1 VRTDLPRVS
10 LIGHDDE
17 VGGPLKAP
25 TWDDVGLLL
34 TTFAS
39 YDLLFLDTPPSV
51 EAQPE
56 SFRTLLHRVD
66 LVVVPCTPTFDDAES
81 VAPFV
86 QYLSTESIAA
96 LVVLN
101 KVKPRVNNGPIK
113 AYLLEHGADLCA
125 AEVSDRT
132 DFHRT
137 AAQGLAMPDFPG
149 HAGADEIRGV
159 WAVIRQRLGMGSR
172 MRSASR
178 AGGGRRVRA

>member
-1 VRTDLPRVS
+1 
-10 LIGHDDE
+10 
-17 VGGPLKAP
+17 
-25 TWDDVGLLL
+25 
-34 TTFAS
+34 
-39 YDLLFLDTPPSV
+39 
-51 EAQPE
+51 
-56 SFRTLLHRVD
+56 
-66 LVVVPCTPTFDDAES
+66 

-86 QYLSTESIAA
+86 QHLGTEGIAA

-149 HAGADEIRGV
+149 CVFRRNQPPIPGSPALCVVSGAGEAGCPSIRP
-159 WAVIRQRLGMGSR
+159 AVTVGFPCQ
-172 MRSASR
+172 SASCR
-178 AGGGRRVRA
+178 